1 MRRLYTAFS
10 FASFL
15 KNKASSDAKNVDI
28 KSLEIPLKTKKAT
41 VLNTF
46 ITHRESNTYKTRK

>member
-1 MRRLYTAFS
+1 MGVKLG
-10 FASFL
+10 L

>member
-1 MRRLYTAFS
+1 M
-10 FASFL
+10 
-15 KNKASSDAKNVDI
+15 KNIDI

-46 ITHRESNTYKTRK
+46 ITYRESNTCKTQK